1 MRLVTGC
8 NEHYYPRMVGYLN
21 SLRKYADFPVTL
33 VGVGFTPP
41 AMDGIDVISI
51 TRAQNR
57 GAPPETECI
66 QHGSF
71 LPLLDGDNDSEV
83 VIYTDGDFVMQRAM
97 DAGERAFLSVGHGEV
112 VAGYNFG
119 AHSTLRNDAELL
131 GVQIGWDE
139 LEKRYGEIIHT
150 AQDYNVGFLAMTR
163 RTWAILYQSY
173 MQDYPPICGVF
184 SHMARQQWLI
194 SWEIATLG
202 LAVNLCPW
210 SIHAHGHGGLKPG
223 MYYGNGGLYHDGKLA
238 LFRHH
243 A

>member
-8 NEHYYPRMVGYLN
+8 NEHYLPRMMGYLD
-21 SLRKYADFPVTL
+21 SLRQYADFPVTL
-33 VGVGFTPP
+33 VGVEFTPP
-41 AMDGIDVISI
+41 STGFNFEIISM
-51 TRAQNR
+51 TAEQNY
-57 GAPPETECI
+57 GAPEQTKCI

-71 LPLLDGDNDSEV
+71 ASLIPGAMDEV
-83 VIYTDGDFVMQRAM
+83 LIYTDGDFIMQRAM

-112 VAGYNFG
+112 VTGYNFG
-119 AHSTLRNDAELL
+119 AHSTLRNDANLL
-131 GVQIGWDE
+131 GIQIGWDE

-150 AQDYNVGFLAMTR
+150 AHDYNAGFLAMTR
-163 RTWAILYQSY
+163 RTWALLYQSY
-173 MQDYPPICGVF
+173 LQDYPAICDVF

-194 SWEIATLG
+194 SWEIANLG

-223 MYYGNGGLYHDGKLA
+223 MHYGDNGLYFDGKLA